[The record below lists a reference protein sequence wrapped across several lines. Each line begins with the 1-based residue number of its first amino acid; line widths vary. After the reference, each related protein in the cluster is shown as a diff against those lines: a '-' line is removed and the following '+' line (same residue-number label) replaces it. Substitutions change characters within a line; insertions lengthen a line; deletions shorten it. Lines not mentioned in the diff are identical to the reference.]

1 MGECVRHSQF
11 PSQWQS
17 QSWVREKRK
26 TTRPKKIKTCPYIWA
41 NDSYFHSLYRF
52 FKRKFCCRSL
62 ENKVFF
68 LSSNQSPLS
77 FCLSVLE
84 KGILWSVTTKE
95 MPEVTQRGKKAIVW
109 STFNN
114 TTLIPEK
121 QKAGRAI
128 WDEIKHQWV
137 GSRKGVWRM
146 GLCRFLAVLTSEVH
160 KIQHLQCKWPPALH
174 FTRFLQYALSIYLP
188 LPFRSGDLSPSVASY
203 ARLICLIVHAFADIS
218 WLPTS

>member
-1 MGECVRHSQF
+1 MTH
-11 PSQWQS
+11 
-17 QSWVREKRK
+17 
-26 TTRPKKIKTCPYIWA
+26 YA
-41 NDSYFHSLYRF
+41 NFSRRSSAAA
-52 FKRKFCCRSL
+52 CRSL
-62 ENKVFF
+62 GNKVFI

-95 MPEVTQRGKKAIVW
+95 MPEVTKRGKKAIVW

-128 WDEIKHQWV
+128 LDEIKHQWV